1 MHVRSAILCIDDREI
16 ELSLRKMVLENAGY
30 AVLTAAN
37 AAQGLK
43 TFNAHQIDLVITE
56 HFESGPEIAFVA
68 ELRKLNPRLP
78 IIILSGGKTP
88 GRQMNPPDY
97 FLHKLEG
104 PTKMI
109 ATVQSAIR
117 RWGTKPTR
125 FSPLVSSST
134 KKSDL
139 R

>member
-1 MHVRSAILCIDDREI
+1 MHVRSAILCIDDQEV
-16 ELSLRKMVLENAGY
+16 ELSIRKMVLESAAY
-30 AVLTAAN
+30 AVFTAAN
-37 AAQGLK
+37 AVQGLK
-43 TFNAHQIDLVITE
+43 TFKAHQIDLVITD
-56 HFESGPEIAFVA
+56 HFESVSGIAFVA

-78 IIILSGGKTP
+78 LVILSGGNIP
-88 GRQMNPPDY
+88 RHQLIPPDY

-109 ATVQSAIR
+109 AKVQSAIR
-117 RWGTKPTR
+117 RLRTKPTR
-125 FSPLVSSST
+125 FSPPVSSNA